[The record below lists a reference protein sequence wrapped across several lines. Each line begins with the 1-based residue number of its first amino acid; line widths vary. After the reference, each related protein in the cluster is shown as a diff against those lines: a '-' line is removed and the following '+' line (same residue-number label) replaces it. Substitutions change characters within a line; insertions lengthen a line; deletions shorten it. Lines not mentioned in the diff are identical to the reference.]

1 MTNLQ
6 GGADR
11 HAVRL
16 QQRLLFGAPIGVGA
30 VLAVLVLG
38 AGVVPQWLK
47 LQADSER
54 LAQLEEIK
62 ARIPLLRAQIAKAAE
77 TQSADERKQLQVLQ
91 LIQGSG
97 ELVTFLAQLDRE
109 ASRQGVQLDLYEPV
123 AALAPVT
130 AADAK
135 KGEQA
140 PPLPVSPLEAAGLK
154 AQKLLLTARGSYPS
168 LLAFMRA
175 TEKLNLLVE
184 QSDLSLTA
192 LEHPKAA
199 AQASSTAVNAIS
211 AAAPVAAKTELKL
224 ILTYY
229 QGIDEAMAKPNPK
242 KP

>member
-11 HAVRL
+11 HAARL
-16 QQRLLFGAPIGVGA
+16 QQRLLLVLPIGVGA

-62 ARIPLLRAQIAKAAE
+62 ARIPLLRAQIATAAE
-77 TQSADERKQLQVLQ
+77 TQGLAKRKQLQVLQ

-130 AADAK
+130 AAEAK
-135 KGEQA
+135 NGEQA
-140 PPLPVSPLEAAGLK
+140 PPPPVSPLEAAGLK

-184 QSDLSLTA
+184 QSDHSLTA
-192 LEHPKAA
+192 LEPPKAA
-199 AQASSTAVNAIS
+199 AQASSTAVNATS